1 MPSSIFASSVC
12 VKKCPENAEDD
23 VEFMPTAKVAALP
36 EEGGDWKVKSY
47 SVMQVC
53 IPSSPPD
60 TVVKAIDAAKKAVL
74 DSAAGAYVEDMQR
87 ASRSIYLSLAMAVI
101 YSIVFIYVLSIF
113 GETIAWICIVIIQLS
128 MFGATAAAY
137 FAWDA

>member
-1 MPSSIFASSVC
+1 M
-12 VKKCPENAEDD
+12 K
-23 VEFMPTAKVAALP
+23 
-36 EEGGDWKVKSY
+36 
-47 SVMQVC
+47 VC

-60 TVVKAIDAAKKAVL
+60 TVVAAIDAAKKAVL

-87 ASRSIYLSLAMAVI
+87 ASRSIYLSLVLAVV

-113 GETIAWICIVIIQLS
+113 GETIAWICIILIQLS
-128 MFGATAAAY
+128 LFGASAASY